1 MSRID
6 RKLRPRLLVID
17 DAAEMRELLQEV
29 LTERGFEVDLAAD
42 GYEGIRKLRTG
53 HYDLVLTDF
62 SMPGITGTE
71 IAKEVRRVN
80 LRIPVVVLTGS
91 ALRETRRVLCAL
103 GVAQVLDK
111 PISPSDLCNTV
122 DTTIQDRELERR
134 EFGRLPASDPCVV
147 ASEGTE
153 FHGRLVSLS
162 VKGAS
167 VLLHSQPD
175 LPRAKSFELRIDLPS
190 GHVTFALVPK
200 YYIQTGEGTVT
211 IGGLFEDLSTD
222 TEAALRTHLESA

>member
-1 MSRID
+1 MNRE
-6 RKLRPRLLVID
+6 LTPRLLVID
-17 DAAEMRELLQEV
+17 DAAGMRELLHEA
-29 LTERGFEVDLAAD
+29 LTEGGFEVDLAGD

-91 ALRETRRVLCAL
+91 ALRETKRVLSAL

-111 PISPSDLCNTV
+111 PISPSDLCNAV
-122 DTTIQDRELERR
+122 DRTMQDREQERR
-134 EFGRLPASDPCVV
+134 EFGRLPASDPCVL

-153 FHGRLVSLS
+153 FRGRLISLS

-167 VLLHSQPD
+167 VLLHSEPD
-175 LPRAKSFELRIDLPS
+175 LPRAKSLKLRIDFPS
-190 GHVTFALVPK
+190 GHAALALATK
-200 YYIQTGEGTVT
+200 YCIQDAGGTVT
-211 IGGLFEDLSTD
+211 IGGLFKDLPTE
-222 TEAALRTHLESA
+222 TEAALRAHIETA